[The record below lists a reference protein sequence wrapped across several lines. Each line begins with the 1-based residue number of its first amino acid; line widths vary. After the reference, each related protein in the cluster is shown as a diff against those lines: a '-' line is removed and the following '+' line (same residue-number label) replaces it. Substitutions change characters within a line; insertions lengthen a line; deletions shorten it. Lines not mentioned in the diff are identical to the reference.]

1 MPIPQSIRWV
11 DNQHTRWGSCTP
23 DSATIRISSR
33 VAGFP
38 TWVLD
43 SIIIHELA
51 HLVEPGHS
59 KAFQALTNRYPLAER
74 AKGFLIA
81 VGGGWNESD
90 AAGVNP

>member
-1 MPIPQSIRWV
+1 
-11 DNQHTRWGSCTP
+11 
-23 DSATIRISSR
+23 
-33 VAGFP
+33 
-38 TWVLD
+38 LD

-59 KAFQALTNRYPLAER
+59 KAFHALTNRYPLAER

-81 VGGGWNESD
+81 VGGGWNETD